1 MTNTGREDYTGFM
14 KNNWKCVLTFTC
26 AVLFLSSAL
35 HAEEACPVEAKLLLS
50 PSTTQT
56 VIESLRFE
64 KEMAGRVYFFDT
76 DQLDLLKQG
85 VIVRVRQGADNDLTV
100 KVRVPEGNKQTVA
113 AQLRTH
119 FPCEIDMTEAGEDT
133 DYSVRH
139 KYKAPQVPDMGADIF
154 PLLSRPQQRLLQE
167 ARVSIDWARVKR
179 IADIKLTKW
188 EASAQAPFHK
198 LALEL
203 WEWPAGSI
211 LELSTKVGPDEAQS
225 KYAELRLLV
234 NRERLSLSASQG
246 TKTSIVLGALT
257 QHPPPP

>member
-1 MTNTGREDYTGFM
+1 VEPYARFLLRFAVSTLAFAQS
-14 KNNWKCVLTFTC
+14 FIC

-35 HAEEACPVEAKLLLS
+35 HAEEKCPVEVKLLLS
-50 PSTTQT
+50 PSTIQT
-56 VIESLRFE
+56 VIQSLRFE
-64 KEMAGRVYFFDT
+64 KETAGRVYFFDT

-100 KVRVPEGNKQTVA
+100 KVRVPEGDKQAVA
-113 AQLRTH
+113 SQLRKH
-119 FPCEIDMTEAGEDT
+119 FQCEIDMTGSGEDT
-133 DYSVRH
+133 DFSVRR
-139 KYKAPQVPDMGADIF
+139 KYKALQVPDMGADIF
-154 PLLSRPQQRLLQE
+154 PLLSLPQQRLLQE
-167 ARVSIDWARVKR
+167 AQVSIDWTRVKR

-188 EASAQAPFHK
+188 EAAARASFRK

-246 TKTSIVLGALT
+246 TKTSMVLGTLT
-257 QHPPPP
+257 HHLSPP